1 MPPFDLQN
9 EQEQVVIKRIGKILV
24 WTAAVIGGLAVVLA
38 VAVQLRWK
46 RTFEAPYPEIHASN
60 DPAVIAQ
67 GRYIAYGPGHCV
79 GCHTDDS
86 QKQLVHEGGQPPL
99 TGGQEFRLPVGT
111 FWTPN
116 LTPDPETGIGRVT
129 DGELARMI
137 RYGVR
142 PDGRAA
148 LPFME
153 FHDLSDEDLQA
164 LVSFLRAQPPVRRN
178 VPDHQLKFVGKALMA
193 FLIEPKGPSS
203 PPRKSS
209 PPPEPTVERGA
220 YLANNVADCATCHT
234 KRSKLD
240 GSYLSAKFS
249 GGMEMEMSGDPSK
262 VLVTPNLTP
271 DPKTGRITSWS
282 EEQFVG
288 RFGAGVGTPG
298 TLMPWKQFQ
307 TMSTTDV
314 QAIYRY
320 LRSLPPVQHETG
332 PLVQRR
338 KKA

>member
-1 MPPFDLQN
+1 MLPFISGRQK
-9 EQEQVVIKRIGKILV
+9 EQVVIKRIGKVLGWV
-24 WTAAVIGGLAVVLA
+24 AAGIGLLAVVLA
-38 VAVQLRWK
+38 VVVQVRWT
-46 RTFEAPYPEIHASN
+46 RTFEAPYPEIHASS
-60 DPAVIAQ
+60 DPRVIAK

-86 QKQLVHEGGQPPL
+86 QKKLVHEGGQPPL
-99 TGGQEFRLPVGT
+99 TGGQEFRLPFGS

-116 LTPDPETGIGRVT
+116 LTPDPETGIGRVS
-129 DGELARMI
+129 DAALARMI

-164 LVSFLRAQPPVRRN
+164 LVSFLRSQPAVRHA
-178 VPDHQLKFVGKALMA
+178 VPEHRFRFVGKALMA
-193 FLIEPKGPSS
+193 FLIEPKGPSA
-203 PPRKSS
+203 PPRKAS
-209 PPPEPTVERGA
+209 PAEEPTVERGA
-220 YLANNVADCATCHT
+220 YLANNVAVCASCHT
-234 KRSKLD
+234 ARSKLD

-249 GGMEMEMSGDPSK
+249 GGMEMALESDPTK

-271 DPKTGRITSWS
+271 DPKTGRIASWS

-298 TLMPWKQFQ
+298 THMPWKQFQ
-307 TMSTTDV
+307 TMSTTDL

-320 LRSLPPVQHETG
+320 LRSLPPVVHETG
-332 PLVQRR
+332 PVVQRR
-338 KKA
+338 PV